1 MAVRQADEA
10 HAERALEEL
19 CQIYWHPVYAFV
31 RRLGHNPQDAQ
42 DLTQGFFAHM
52 LERGRLV
59 VAQPEKGRFRSF
71 LLGAL
76 QKFLANQAR
85 SQSTI
90 RRGGEITWVSINEE
104 LGEQWYQRDLS
115 QADSP
120 ERAYYRSWLES
131 LLNSTLELLR
141 GEYAQAGKLELFQR
155 IQPHLAGAGD
165 ESSYMRI
172 ADQMGLSL
180 GAVTTSVHRMRRRY
194 GELLRE
200 GIAQTV
206 QTPEEIDDEIAF
218 LFSTCRSG

>member
-19 CQIYWHPVYAFV
+19 CQTYWHPVYAFV

-52 LERGRLV
+52 LARGSLV
-59 VAQPEKGRFRSF
+59 VAEPEKGRFRSF

-76 QKFLANQAR
+76 RKFLANQAR
-85 SQSTI
+85 GQSAL
-90 RRGGEITWVSINEE
+90 RRGGKITWVSIDEE

-120 ERAYYRSWLES
+120 EKAITAVGWTPCS
-131 LLNSTLELLR
+131 NSSLELLR
-141 GEYAQAGKLELFQR
+141 SEYAQAGKMELFLG
-155 IQPHLAGAGD
+155 IQPHLSGAGD
-165 ESSYMRI
+165 ESSYTRI

-200 GIAQTV
+200 VIAQTL
-206 QTPEEIDDEIAF
+206 QNPEEIDDEIAF
-218 LFSTCRSG
+218 LFSTCKSG